1 MICKGITNHS
11 YKSMVIIIPQLEKKY
26 VSYKT
31 LLDSNVFHI
40 RDIEN
45 FGTYMSVKYQ
55 LMI

>member
-26 VSYKT
+26 VSYET